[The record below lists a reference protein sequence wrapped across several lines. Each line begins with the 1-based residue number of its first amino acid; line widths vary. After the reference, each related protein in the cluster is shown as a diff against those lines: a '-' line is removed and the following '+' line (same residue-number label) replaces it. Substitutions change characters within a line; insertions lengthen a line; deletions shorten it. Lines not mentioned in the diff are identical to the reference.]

1 MTHRREPSCAA
12 ICGVSRRGASMTDY
26 GSFAQG
32 DGFFADERG
41 RNDEK
46 DFASTGQQFSSSNV
60 VKQLSATSFGQNFP
74 PCTSQIT
81 EKLQLPNDDICAPD
95 LEDVRR
101 AAKRFIETTIS
112 STYACRIRVGLVFF
126 FFLSVF
132 NITRLEPVEAG
143 ISGLQE
149 QSVNKW
155 NIYNGDVEDAEF
167 ARVLDNLPTSYD
179 DFESKVRELHL
190 KLERNLSSPL
200 MTCQSPNADSGRVSA
215 GSSLTKSSNMYLCD
229 TGSNPPDA
237 DDLEVAMINQSFE
250 EQQKQTKIYAS
261 PGLKDLF
268 YSQPNTRDDRI
279 TVKSFDRE
287 AINSAK
293 HALLV
298 ASDTHKSDCS
308 EGPLFPADLL
318 LTGASTN
325 SIISEESLTVGSS
338 WTVCREKFAK
348 TELKTVATVK
358 SSDIQKIAGNSVS
371 PKANTGF
378 DDCENIREFGYN
390 GCSFDVEEMIL
401 DDTSLRYASQEA
413 FGSSLD
419 AMKKGSQANLIL
431 KERIIVKYG
440 NTDFICC
447 QLRHF
452 RDLPFIPVSFYN
464 LLQAQDTSSA
474 PVADDNMD
482 ATEAL
487 AVDVVE
493 SLFDRSG
500 LTETSY
506 TTKDFNNQDL
516 VKSNNG
522 NDMSNPT
529 KNKLISLTEL
539 MDGKKKQEFIDEKK
553 KREDVAV
560 VPNSGAVDSWEELDN
575 DDYNSKLIEIAM
587 CKVKIRKP
595 KIDYFSG
602 PLVGPWDDNLLPH
615 VLEAFNLPVR
625 FTEDDVKQELAK
637 HDCADVAI
645 HPVDDTHC
653 LVVFASRNAAL
664 QAMIAVRQRQNIA
677 KVRLRSLCDAT
688 RVTQEKARKY
698 EAMLRP
704 HKQRP
709 QTTPLVARRLI
720 EGALGKRSNV
730 SVQQI
735 SNERKQLKDAKEG
748 SKEIWY
754 SIEIINLK
762 QVKAAIWEDG
772 P

>member
-1 MTHRREPSCAA
+1 
-12 ICGVSRRGASMTDY
+12 MTDY

-32 DGFFADERG
+32 DGFFAGERG

-46 DFASTGQQFSSSNV
+46 DFASTGQQLPSSNV

-112 STYACRIRVGLVFF
+112 STY
-126 FFLSVF
+126 
-132 NITRLEPVEAG
+132 
-143 ISGLQE
+143 GLQE
-149 QSVNKW
+149 QPVNKW
-155 NIYNGDVEDAEF
+155 DIYNGDVEDAEF
-167 ARVLDNLPTSYD
+167 DHVLDNLPTSYD
-179 DFESKVRELHL
+179 DFESKELHL

-229 TGSNPPDA
+229 AGSNPPDA

-268 YSQPNTRDDRI
+268 YSQPNITDDRI
-279 TVKSFDRE
+279 AVKSFDKE
-287 AINSAK
+287 AINTAK
-293 HALLV
+293 HSLLV
-298 ASDTHKSDCS
+298 ASDFHKSDCN

-318 LTGASTN
+318 LTDVSAN
-325 SIISEESLTVGSS
+325 SIISKESLTVGSP

-348 TELKTVATVK
+348 TKLETLAAVE
-358 SSDIQKIAGNSVS
+358 SSNIQKIAVNSLS
-371 PKANTGF
+371 PKANAGF
-378 DDCENIREFGYN
+378 GSDDCENIREFGYN
-390 GCSFDVEEMIL
+390 GGSFDVEEMIL
-401 DDTSLRYASQEA
+401 DDTTLRHASQEA
-413 FGSSLD
+413 FGSSLV
-419 AMKKGSQANLIL
+419 AMKAMSALMGSQHKGSQANL
-431 KERIIVKYG
+431 
-440 NTDFICC
+440 
-447 QLRHF
+447 
-452 RDLPFIPVSFYN
+452 DLPVIPVSFYN
-464 LLQAQDTSSA
+464 FLLQTQRPQLHLQDIPSA
-474 PVADDNMD
+474 SVADDSMD

-500 LTETSY
+500 LTEISY
-506 TTKDFNNQDL
+506 STKDFNNQDL
-516 VKSNNG
+516 IKSNNE
-522 NDMSNPT
+522 NMSNPSR
-529 KNKLISLTEL
+529 NKRISLTEL
-539 MDGKKKQEFIDEKK
+539 MDGKKKQEYIDEEK
-553 KREDVAV
+553 KREDEAV

-575 DDYNSKLIEIAM
+575 DDYNSKLVNEIEIAM
-587 CKVKIRKP
+587 CKIKIRKP

-602 PLVGPWDDNLLPH
+602 PLVDPWNDNLLPH

-653 LVVFASRNAAL
+653 LVVFASKNAAL

-735 SNERKQLKDAKEG
+735 SNERKQLKDAKD
-748 SKEIWY
+748 
-754 SIEIINLK
+754 LK

>member
-1 MTHRREPSCAA
+1 MNNELLTSREPSCTA

-32 DGFFADERG
+32 DGFFAGERG

-46 DFASTGQQFSSSNV
+46 DFASTGQQLPSSNV

-112 STYACRIRVGLVFF
+112 STY
-126 FFLSVF
+126 
-132 NITRLEPVEAG
+132 
-143 ISGLQE
+143 GLQE
-149 QSVNKW
+149 QPVNKW
-155 NIYNGDVEDAEF
+155 DIYNGDVEDAEF
-167 ARVLDNLPTSYD
+167 DHVLDNLPTSYD
-179 DFESKVRELHL
+179 DFESKELHL

-229 TGSNPPDA
+229 AGSNPPDA

-268 YSQPNTRDDRI
+268 YSQPNITDDRI
-279 TVKSFDRE
+279 AVKSFDKE
-287 AINSAK
+287 AINTAK
-293 HALLV
+293 HSLLV
-298 ASDTHKSDCS
+298 ASDFHKSDCN

-318 LTGASTN
+318 LTDVSAN
-325 SIISEESLTVGSS
+325 SIISKESLTVGSP

-348 TELKTVATVK
+348 TKLETLAAVE
-358 SSDIQKIAGNSVS
+358 SSNIQKIAVNSLS
-371 PKANTGF
+371 PKANAGF
-378 DDCENIREFGYN
+378 G
-390 GCSFDVEEMIL
+390 S
-401 DDTSLRYASQEA
+401 ASQET

-419 AMKKGSQANLIL
+419 
-431 KERIIVKYG
+431 
-440 NTDFICC
+440 
-447 QLRHF
+447 
-452 RDLPFIPVSFYN
+452 IP
-464 LLQAQDTSSA
+464 SA
-474 PVADDNMD
+474 SVADDSMD

-500 LTETSY
+500 LTEISY
-506 TTKDFNNQDL
+506 STKDFNNQDL
-516 VKSNNG
+516 IKSNNE
-522 NDMSNPT
+522 NMSNPGR
-529 KNKLISLTEL
+529 NKRISLTEL
-539 MDGKKKQEFIDEKK
+539 MDGKKKQEYIDEEK
-553 KREDVAV
+553 KREDEAV

-575 DDYNSKLIEIAM
+575 DDYNSKLVNEIEIAM
-587 CKVKIRKP
+587 CKIKIRKP

-602 PLVGPWDDNLLPH
+602 PLVDPWNDNLLPH

-653 LVVFASRNAAL
+653 LVVFASKNAAL

-735 SNERKQLKDAKEG
+735 SNERKQLKDAKD
-748 SKEIWY
+748 
-754 SIEIINLK
+754 LK

>member
-112 STYACRIRVGLVFF
+112 STYDETF
-126 FFLSVF
+126 SVPF
-132 NITRLEPVEAG
+132 VALQLEPVEAG

-179 DFESKVRELHL
+179 DFESKELHL

-338 WTVCREKFAK
+338 WTVCRGDFILNITVSIHNRFLITISLAEKFAK

-378 DDCENIREFGYN
+378 
-390 GCSFDVEEMIL
+390 
-401 DDTSLRYASQEA
+401 ASQEA
-413 FGSSLD
+413 FG
-419 AMKKGSQANLIL
+419 
-431 KERIIVKYG
+431 
-440 NTDFICC
+440 T
-447 QLRHF
+447 
-452 RDLPFIPVSFYN
+452 
-464 LLQAQDTSSA
+464 

-575 DDYNSKLIEIAM
+575 DDYNSKLVNEIEIAM

-754 SIEIINLK
+754 SIEIISKESDFLRKNNLK